1 MLWPLVEVKQKAGVA
16 GTNDRAAHTKRLDCA
31 RGSRGQKLEG
41 LWRSHQVPLAGVSVD
56 VFSPELFTR
65 NA

>member
-41 LWRSHQVPLAGVSVD
+41 LLAITSGPTGGRKRRC
-56 VFSPELFTR
+56 VF
-65 NA
+65 A